1 MLFPILRK
9 FVKKIINPETDS
21 NFRELYKGSAIA
33 LIVKLA
39 GLLLGYIF
47 SLIIAKLYGSSV
59 LGNFLIGITILNFLV
74 MISTFG
80 MDTAI
85 VAFVSKAK
93 ALSDFTGVKKIL
105 AGTLK
110 IVIPISLMLY
120 ILAYI
125 FINHFRFY
133 FGQLNENAITVTNI
147 LLITLVPL
155 AVFKIISNFYRGLKK
170 ILTYSVFNYLL
181 TYLFALSIILIAVNI
196 FSFSESLLAIIYA
209 GAIILSFLTGAFIL
223 FFEIRK
229 YRGNSRDSNT
239 SFKEIPKY
247 SFPILISDLLK
258 NGRNWMVLLL
268 VGYLMTEK
276 EVGVLGI
283 ALKLTF
289 APSLLINAVNS
300 IAMPKF
306 SEQFS
311 LNDIEKLK
319 RTLAESA
326 RVIFWTSFPLLV
338 GIFFFSGLI
347 LKFLGKDFQVDMILI
362 FILMVGV
369 FFEVI
374 SGSSA
379 YFLQMVGRQKINTLF
394 LLISNI
400 VLLILLLVL
409 IPVYGITGAV
419 VAVTISF
426 IIYSISLVIYAKFVM
441 GFSTYYFPFKTKLK
455 SLLKI

>member
-1 MLFPILRK
+1 MQL
-9 FVKKIINPETDS
+9 
-21 NFRELYKGSAIA
+21 
-33 LIVKLA
+33 
-39 GLLLGYIF
+39 
-47 SLIIAKLYGSSV
+47 
-59 LGNFLIGITILNFLV
+59 
-74 MISTFG
+74 FG

-196 FSFSESLLAIIYA
+196 FPFSESLLAIIYA

-223 FFEIRK
+223 FFKIRK

-347 LKFLGKDFQVDMILI
+347 LRFLGKDFQVDMILI

-394 LLISNI
+394 LFISNI

-409 IPVYGITGAV
+409 IPLYGITGAV

-455 SLLKI
+455 SLLKN